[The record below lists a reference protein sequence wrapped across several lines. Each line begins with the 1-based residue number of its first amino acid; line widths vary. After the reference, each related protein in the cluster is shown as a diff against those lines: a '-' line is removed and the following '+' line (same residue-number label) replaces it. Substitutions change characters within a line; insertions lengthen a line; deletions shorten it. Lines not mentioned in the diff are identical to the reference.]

1 MRPVRDMEKETKK
14 EEESDH
20 RNHKHIGRKI
30 YGPSTLVNFF
40 RFGYEILLLIE
51 FSCWVGLDLICFCFG
66 FLKHRMIKRDT
77 EIVFVNVA
85 ATSVNPA
92 SYHHQ

>member
-66 FLKHRMIKRDT
+66 FLKHRMIERDT
-77 EIVFVNVA
+77 KIVFVNVA
-85 ATSVNPA
+85 ATSVSPT